1 MLRDKSLIPLSRQ
14 HQHALALCVRIDR
27 AQPIPD
33 RDLEA
38 WQAEIL
44 QQFQQEIKFHFDA
57 EERVVFPVARSF
69 PELSTLVEEL
79 MAEHGSLRT
88 QFESAET
95 NRFSAKE
102 LPMFAAKLS
111 AHIRKE
117 ERRLF
122 ERLQQLMT
130 AEEMTAMGV
139 ALEEALE
146 QALTSCVLPSEA
158 TRLRRQENSTK

>member
-33 RDLEA
+33 RDLET
-38 WQAEIL
+38 WQAEIH
-44 QQFQQEIKFHFDA
+44 QQFQQEIRFHFDA
-57 EERVVFPVARSF
+57 EEQVIFAVARAF
-69 PELSTLVEEL
+69 PELSPLVEEL
-79 MAEHGSLRT
+79 RAEHESLRT
-88 QFESAET
+88 QFYAAEANSLST
-95 NRFSAKE
+95 EE

-117 ERRLF
+117 ERQLF
-122 ERLQQLMT
+122 ERMQQLMT
-130 AEEMTAMGV
+130 AAEMTALGV

-146 QALTSCVLPSEA
+146 QALQSCILPTEA
-158 TRLRRQENSTK
+158 TRLQPKKTSMK